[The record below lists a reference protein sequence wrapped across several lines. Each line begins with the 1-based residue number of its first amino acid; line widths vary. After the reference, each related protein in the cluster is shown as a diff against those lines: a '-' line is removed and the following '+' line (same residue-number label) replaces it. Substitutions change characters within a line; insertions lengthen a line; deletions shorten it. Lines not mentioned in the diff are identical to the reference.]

1 MARHDSLDTPLA
13 LAVRKAGSQT
23 AFGKLIGRTQS
34 TIQTWLVTN
43 KDLPAEYVLEVESKL
58 GIPRHELRPDLY
70 PIENPPQDPPGQ
82 PPAQGE
88 GPASRPAETDNAGGP
103 LSGSNSSDSD
113 PLEGIAA

>member
-1 MARHDSLDTPLA
+1 MAIQDTSQTSLAT
-13 LAVRKAGSQT
+13 AVRKAGSQV
-23 AFGKLIGRTQS
+23 AFGKVIGRRQS
-34 TIQTWLVTN
+34 TIQTWLAEG
-43 KDLPAEYVLEVESKL
+43 KELPAEFVLEVESKL
-58 GIPRHELRPDLY
+58 GISRHELRPDLY

-88 GPASRPAETDNAGGP
+88 GPASRPAETDNAGGT